1 MALTL
6 CMPVAEAGAKVREA
20 SRRSAEEP
28 GDASI
33 AVLELNAAESEESLG
48 QENDTTIPVL
58 QERTGISLEEGD
70 SVVSLRALD
79 GNGEVL
85 LSLIHI

>member
-33 AVLELNAAESEESLG
+33 AVLELNAA
-48 QENDTTIPVL
+48 
-58 QERTGISLEEGD
+58 
-70 SVVSLRALD
+70 
-79 GNGEVL
+79 
-85 LSLIHI
+85 